1 MKAKKGNMKKTKTD
15 PVKEFQRQA
24 VEQRVCLF
32 YVADRVKGIL
42 EDSKTD
48 AQLRDQLEE
57 FKDEKISARFQ
68 SVIVLIDPV
77 DGSKNIFHGSWEGRI
92 ILKPRG
98 KNGFGYDPLFYI
110 EDLESTAGELNQVE
124 KNKLSHRAIAMWKVT
139 DYLTKKT
146 SDTE

>member
-48 AQLRDQLEE
+48 AQLRRELEE
-57 FKDEKISARFQ
+57 FNDECIHNIGVNA
-68 SVIVLIDPV
+68 LI
-77 DGSKNIFHGSWEGRI
+77 
-92 ILKPRG
+92 
-98 KNGFGYDPLFYI
+98 
-110 EDLESTAGELNQVE
+110 E
-124 KNKLSHRAIAMWKVT
+124 K
-139 DYLTKKT
+139 Y
-146 SDTE
+146 EY

>member
-1 MKAKKGNMKKTKTD
+1 MEKVKKGVDKAIIYDYIGVMKAKKGNMKKTKTD

-57 FKDEKISARFQ
+57 FKDECVHNIGINA
-68 SVIVLIDPV
+68 LI
-77 DGSKNIFHGSWEGRI
+77 ER
-92 ILKPRG
+92 
-98 KNGFGYDPLFYI
+98 YEY
-110 EDLESTAGELNQVE
+110 
-124 KNKLSHRAIAMWKVT
+124 
-139 DYLTKKT
+139 
-146 SDTE
+146 